1 VKKIATIVST
11 IAILVGAAWLGR
23 NYLADIAYR
32 AQQPTLPPAVER
44 SELPTIPVVEQTD
57 GDTTASS
64 TNDQQPTTLLPESF
78 NLVVS
83 FTTQAPNS
91 NWSQPYQD
99 SCEEASVIT
108 VHYFWSDQIFTPAK
122 ADAEILKFVAFENDQ
137 LGSPTGYLDTDA
149 ATTASLVERYWP
161 QYRTRV
167 VYDWTIKD
175 VETEIAAGHPVVAFF
190 AGKELHNPNFKNGG
204 PLYHAL
210 VIKGYTPTQFITND
224 VGTRRGADYVYAKQ
238 VLLDASHDWN
248 DGDVANGRRVML
260 IIEPR

>member
-1 VKKIATIVST
+1 MKKIITIVGI
-11 IAILVGAAWLGR
+11 IAILAGAAWLGR
-23 NYLADIAYR
+23 NYLADVAYR
-32 AQQPTLPPAVER
+32 AQQPVLPPAVER
-44 SELPTIPVVEQTD
+44 NDIATPQTPADVPTS
-57 GDTTASS
+57 SS
-64 TNDQQPTTLLPESF
+64 TSYQLQATSSLPSSF

-83 FTTQAPNS
+83 FTTQAPHA

-161 QYRTRV
+161 QYRTSV
-167 VYDWTIKD
+167 VYDWTIND

-260 IIEPR
+260 VIEPK